1 MTQLISF
8 IPSARTLWLLASGG
22 LFNTLLAIF
31 VPQSIGIALILSC
44 GWYVLILLLA
54 GIDAW
59 LSRADR
65 IQVSRDPLGKM
76 SIGRDNPVTIVVQ
89 PGQTSGK
96 SRQLIYQIRDGAPQD
111 LPGTPELIAG
121 TLKTERISSPI
132 STNSGSTNP
141 GSTTVQTT
149 TYTVHPYRRGE
160 YEWQGIQV
168 RQISRWGLA
177 WHQWRVDAAQTV
189 AVYPDL
195 IGLRSL
201 SIKLALQASGAMR
214 QARKRGMGTE
224 FSELRDYNIGDDPR
238 SIDWKATARRNR
250 PLIRVLEPE
259 QEQTV
264 IILLDRGRLMTAN
277 IQGYKRFD
285 FGLNATLSLALT
297 AIQRG
302 DRVGVGVFDR
312 YLTTWIPPQQGQ
324 NHFSRILDRVSRIQP
339 ELLEPDYLGAVTNIL
354 KQQSRRALVVVITD
368 VIDDIASAEL
378 LTALGRLTPRYLPF
392 CVTLR
397 DPQVDLR
404 ASELA
409 TDLAGAYTQSVA
421 LDLLHQR
428 ELAFTNL
435 KRKGVL
441 VLDAPANKINDQL
454 VDRYIQ
460 IKSRNQ
466 L

>member
-1 MTQLISF
+1 MPQILRF
-8 IPSARTLWLLASGG
+8 IPSAKTLWLLAGGG
-22 LFNTLLAIF
+22 LVSTIIAVLIPAPQGIGLAVLLTL
-31 VPQSIGIALILSC
+31 
-44 GWYVLILLLA
+44 GWYVIILALA
-54 GIDAW
+54 VLDGV
-59 LSRADR
+59 LGKTDR
-65 IQVSRDPLGKM
+65 VQVSRSELGKL
-76 SIGRDNPVTIVVQ
+76 SIGRDNPVTITVQ
-89 PGQTSGK
+89 AGAGQSK
-96 SRQLIYQIRDGAPQD
+96 LCQFSYQICDGVPQD
-111 LPGTPELIAG
+111 LPGSPELISG
-121 TLKTERISSPI
+121 RLEVS
-132 STNSGSTNP
+132 NSETH
-141 GSTTVQTT
+141 

-160 YEWQGIQV
+160 YEWQGIHV
-168 RQISRWGLA
+168 RQLGRWGLA
-177 WHQWRVDAAQTV
+177 WQQWRVDSAQTV

-195 IGLRSL
+195 IGLKAL
-201 SIKLALQASGAMR
+201 SIRLALQSSGAMR
-214 QARKRGMGTE
+214 QARKRGIGTE
-224 FSELRDYNIGDDPR
+224 FSELREYNPGDDPR

-250 PLIRVLEPE
+250 PLIRLLEPE

-324 NHFSRILDRVSRIQP
+324 THFARILDRVSRIQP
-339 ELLEPDYLGAVTNIL
+339 ELLEPDYLGAVSTIL
-354 KQQSRRALVVVITD
+354 KQQSRRALVVIITD
-368 VIDDIASAEL
+368 IIDDIASAEL

-397 DPQVDLR
+397 DPQVDIR
-404 ASELA
+404 ARALA
-409 TDLAGAYTQSVA
+409 ADIPGAYTQAVA
-421 LDLLHQR
+421 LDLLRQR
-428 ELAFTNL
+428 ELAFANL

-441 VLDAPANKINDQL
+441 VLDAPATQISDRL
-454 VDRYIQ
+454 VDRYLQ

>member
-1 MTQLISF
+1 MAQIFGF
-8 IPSARTLWLLASGG
+8 IPSAKTLWLLAGGG
-22 LFNTLLAIF
+22 LISTLIAVLI
-31 VPQSIGIALILSC
+31 PEWGTNIALSVTF
-44 GWYVLILLLA
+44 GWYLTIPILA
-54 GIDAW
+54 GIDA
-59 LSRADR
+59 LRSKDDR
-65 IQVSRDPLGKM
+65 VQVSRAEIGKL
-76 SIGRDNPVTIVVQ
+76 SITRDNPVTLTIQ
-89 PGQTSGK
+89 AGTSGGK
-96 SRQLIYQIRDGAPQD
+96 SRQFSYQIQDGVPQD
-111 LPGTPELIAG
+111 LPGTPQLISG
-121 TLKTERISSPI
+121 RLESG
-132 STNSGSTNP
+132 NSH
-141 GSTTVQTT
+141 TT
-149 TYTVHPYRRGE
+149 TYTVHPYQRGE
-160 YEWQGIQV
+160 YAWQGIQV
-168 RQISRWGLA
+168 RQLSRWGLA
-177 WHQWRVDAAQTV
+177 WQQWRVDSAQTV

-195 IGLRSL
+195 VGLKAL
-201 SIKLALQASGAMR
+201 SIKLALQSTGAMR
-214 QARKRGMGTE
+214 QSKKRGIGTE
-224 FSELRDYNIGDDPR
+224 FSELREYNIGDDPR

-339 ELLEPDYLGAVTNIL
+339 ELLEPDYLGAVTTIL
-354 KQQSRRALVVVITD
+354 KQQSRRALVVIITD
-368 VIDDIASAEL
+368 IIDDIASAEL

-404 ASELA
+404 ARELA
-409 TDLAGAYTQSVA
+409 TDIPGAYTQAVA
-421 LDLLHQR
+421 LDLLRQR
-428 ELAFTNL
+428 ELAFANL

-441 VLDAPANKINDQL
+441 VLDAPATQISDQL

>member
-1 MTQLISF
+1 MAQLIGF
-8 IPSARTLWLLASGG
+8 IPSARTLWLLAGGG
-22 LFNTLLAIF
+22 LFNTMIAILIPAD
-31 VPQSIGIALILSC
+31 VGITIAIALTFAWYLIIFIL
-44 GWYVLILLLA
+44 A
-54 GIDAW
+54 AIDAW
-59 LSRADR
+59 QSQADR
-65 IQVSRDPLGKM
+65 LQVSREQLGKL
-76 SIGRDNPVTIVVQ
+76 SIGRDNPVKLTIQ
-89 PGQTSGK
+89 A
-96 SRQLIYQIRDGAPQD
+96 RQSNGTRQFQYQICDGVPQE
-111 LPGTPELIAG
+111 LPGTPELI
-121 TLKTERISSPI
+121 
-132 STNSGSTNP
+132 SGVLNTDDS
-141 GSTTVQTT
+141 QAK

-168 RQISRWGLA
+168 RQLGRWGLA
-177 WHQWRVDAAQTV
+177 WQQWRVDAAQTV

-195 IGLRSL
+195 VGLKSL
-201 SIKLALQASGAMR
+201 SIRLALQSTGAMR
-214 QARKRGMGTE
+214 QVRKQGMGTE
-224 FSELRDYNIGDDPR
+224 FSELREYNSGDDPR

-250 PLIRVLEPE
+250 PLIRILEPE

-285 FGLNATLSLALT
+285 FGLNATLALALT
-297 AIQRG
+297 AIRRG

-312 YLTTWIPPQQGQ
+312 YLTTWMPPQQGQ

-339 ELLEPDYLGAVTNIL
+339 ELLEPDYLGAVTTVI

-368 VIDDIASAEL
+368 IIDDIASAEL

-397 DPQVDLR
+397 DPQVDVR
-404 ASELA
+404 ANELA
-409 TDLAGAYTQSVA
+409 TDIPGAYTQAVA

-428 ELAFTNL
+428 ELAFANL

-441 VLDAPANKINDQL
+441 VLDAPATQISDLL
-454 VDRYIQ
+454 VDRYVRV
-460 IKSRNQ
+460 KARNQ

>member
-1 MTQLISF
+1 MQQILSF
-8 IPSARTLWLLASGG
+8 IPSAKTLWLLASGG
-22 LFNTLLAIF
+22 F
-31 VPQSIGIALILSC
+31 VTTVIALLIPAPQGISIAITLTFV
-44 GWYVLILLLA
+44 WYLLILILA
-54 GIDAW
+54 GIDAGRNQSDRVRV
-59 LSRADR
+59 SRA
-65 IQVSRDPLGKM
+65 QLGKL
-76 SIGRDNPVTIVVQ
+76 SIGRDNPVTITIEA
-89 PGQTSGK
+89 GQTGKK
-96 SRQLIYQIRDGAPQD
+96 SRQFQYQIRDGSPQD

-121 TLKTERISSPI
+121 RLESGKSQ
-132 STNSGSTNP
+132 TN
-141 GSTTVQTT
+141 
-149 TYTVHPYRRGE
+149 TYTVHSYHRGE

-168 RQISRWGLA
+168 RQLGAWGLA
-177 WHQWRVDAAQTV
+177 WQQWRVDSAQTV
-189 AVYPDL
+189 PVYPDL
-195 IGLRSL
+195 IGLKAL
-201 SIKLALQASGAMR
+201 SIKLALQSSGAMR
-214 QARKRGMGTE
+214 QARKRGIGTE
-224 FSELRDYNIGDDPR
+224 FSELREYNIGDDPR

-250 PLIRVLEPE
+250 PLIRLLEPE

-277 IQGYKRFD
+277 IQGYQRFD

-297 AIQRG
+297 ATQRG

-339 ELLEPDYLGAVTNIL
+339 ELLEPDYLGAVTTIL

-368 VIDDIASAEL
+368 IIDDIASAEL

-397 DPQVDLR
+397 DPQVDVR
-404 ASELA
+404 AHELA
-409 TDLAGAYTQSVA
+409 TDIPGAYTQAVA
-421 LDLLHQR
+421 LDLLRQR
-428 ELAFTNL
+428 ELAFANL

-441 VLDAPANKINDQL
+441 VLDAPATQISDRL

>member
-1 MTQLISF
+1 MHQILSF
-8 IPSARTLWLLASGG
+8 VPSAKTLWLLASGG
-22 LFNTLLAIF
+22 F
-31 VPQSIGIALILSC
+31 VITIIAVLIPAPQGIALGILLTVA
-44 GWYVLILLLA
+44 WYFVILILA
-54 GIDAW
+54 VIDAVW
-59 LSRADR
+59 GKTARVKVTRSE
-65 IQVSRDPLGKM
+65 LGKL
-76 SIGRDNPVTIVVQ
+76 SIGRDNPVTITIEA
-89 PGQTSGK
+89 GQTSGK
-96 SRQLIYQIRDGAPQD
+96 SRQVIYQIRDGVPQD
-111 LPGTPELIAG
+111 LAGTPELIAG
-121 TLKTERISSPI
+121 RLEPG
-132 STNSGSTNP
+132 NS
-141 GSTTVQTT
+141 QTS

-160 YEWQGIQV
+160 YAWQGIQV
-168 RQISRWGLA
+168 RQLGRWGLA
-177 WHQWRVDAAQTV
+177 WQQWRIDAAQTV

-195 IGLRSL
+195 IGLKAL
-201 SIKLALQASGAMR
+201 SIRLTLQSSGAMR

-224 FSELRDYNIGDDPR
+224 FSELREYNTGDDPR

-277 IQGYKRFD
+277 IQGYQRFD

-354 KQQSRRALVVVITD
+354 KQQSRRALVVIITD
-368 VIDDIASAEL
+368 IIDDIASNEL

-404 ASELA
+404 AKELA
-409 TDLAGAYTQSVA
+409 LDIPGAYTQAVA
-421 LDLLHQR
+421 LDLLQQR
-428 ELAFTNL
+428 ELAFAHL

-441 VLDAPANKINDQL
+441 VLDAPATQISDRL
-454 VDRYIQ
+454 VDRYLQ

>member
-1 MTQLISF
+1 MNQILSF
-8 IPSARTLWLLASGG
+8 IPSAKTLWLLASGG
-22 LFNTLLAIF
+22 FVTTMIAILIPAPQGISIAITLTFIWYL
-31 VPQSIGIALILSC
+31 LIL
-44 GWYVLILLLA
+44 ILA
-54 GIDAW
+54 GIDVG
-59 LSRADR
+59 RNQADR
-65 IQVSRDPLGKM
+65 VQVNRAQLGKL
-76 SIGRDNPVTIVVQ
+76 SIGRDNPVTITIQ
-89 PGQTSGK
+89 AGQTGKK
-96 SRQLIYQIRDGAPQD
+96 SRQFQYQIRDGVPQD

-121 TLKTERISSPI
+121 RLE
-132 STNSGSTNP
+132 SGKS
-141 GSTTVQTT
+141 QTS
-149 TYTVHPYRRGE
+149 TYTVHPYHRGE

-168 RQISRWGLA
+168 RQLGSWGLA
-177 WHQWRVDAAQTV
+177 WQQWRVDSAQTV
-189 AVYPDL
+189 PVYPDL
-195 IGLRSL
+195 IGLKAL
-201 SIKLALQASGAMR
+201 SIKLALQSSGAMR
-214 QARKRGMGTE
+214 QARKRGIGTE
-224 FSELRDYNIGDDPR
+224 FSELREYNIGDDPR

-250 PLIRVLEPE
+250 PLIRLLEPE

-277 IQGYKRFD
+277 IQGYQRFD

-297 AIQRG
+297 ATQRG

-324 NHFSRILDRVSRIQP
+324 SHFSRILDRVSRIQP
-339 ELLEPDYLGAVTNIL
+339 ELLEPDYLGAVTTIL
-354 KQQSRRALVVVITD
+354 KQQSRRALVVIITD

-397 DPQVDLR
+397 DPQVDVR
-404 ASELA
+404 AHELA
-409 TDLAGAYTQSVA
+409 ADIPGAYTQAVA
-421 LDLLHQR
+421 LDLLRQR
-428 ELAFTNL
+428 ELAFANL

-441 VLDAPANKINDQL
+441 VLDAPATQISDRL

>member
-1 MTQLISF
+1 MAQIFGF
-8 IPSARTLWLLASGG
+8 IPSAKTLWLLAGG
-22 LFNTLLAIF
+22 GFVSTMIAVLIPEWGISIALLITFGWYLAI
-31 VPQSIGIALILSC
+31 LI
-44 GWYVLILLLA
+44 LA

-59 LSRADR
+59 RSKGDR
-65 IQVSRDPLGKM
+65 VQVSRAELGKL
-76 SIGRDNPVTIVVQ
+76 SITRDNPVSLTIQ
-89 PGQTSGK
+89 AGTSGAK
-96 SRQLIYQIRDGAPQD
+96 SRQFSYQIQDGVPHD
-111 LPGTPELIAG
+111 LPGTPQLI
-121 TLKTERISSPI
+121 
-132 STNSGSTNP
+132 SGRLESGNI
-141 GSTTVQTT
+141 QTT
-149 TYTVHPYRRGE
+149 TYTVHPYQRGE
-160 YEWQGIQV
+160 YVWQGIQV
-168 RQISRWGLA
+168 RQLSRWGLA
-177 WHQWRVDAAQTV
+177 WQQWRVDSAQTV

-195 IGLRSL
+195 VGLKAL
-201 SIKLALQASGAMR
+201 SIKLALQSTGAMR
-214 QARKRGMGTE
+214 QSKKRGIGTE
-224 FSELRDYNIGDDPR
+224 FSELREYNIGDDPR

-339 ELLEPDYLGAVTNIL
+339 ELLEPDYLGAVTTIL
-354 KQQSRRALVVVITD
+354 KQQSRRALVVIITD
-368 VIDDIASAEL
+368 IIDDIASAEL

-404 ASELA
+404 ARELA
-409 TDLAGAYTQSVA
+409 ADIPGAYTQAVA
-421 LDLLHQR
+421 LDLLRQR
-428 ELAFTNL
+428 ELAFANL

-441 VLDAPANKINDQL
+441 VLDAPATQISDQL

>member
-1 MTQLISF
+1 MAQIFGF
-8 IPSARTLWLLASGG
+8 IPSAKTLWLLASGG
-22 LFNTLLAIF
+22 LVSSLIAVII
-31 VPQSIGIALILSC
+31 PEWGIIIALLLTG
-44 GWYVLILLLA
+44 GWYLTILILA

-59 LSRADR
+59 RSKSDR
-65 IQVSRDPLGKM
+65 VQVSREELGKL
-76 SIGRDNPVTIVVQ
+76 SITRDNPVTLTIRAEKS
-89 PGQTSGK
+89 GGK
-96 SRQLIYQIRDGAPQD
+96 SRQFSYQIQDGVPQD
-111 LPGTPELIAG
+111 LPGTPQLISGRLESG
-121 TLKTERISSPI
+121 TS
-132 STNSGSTNP
+132 
-141 GSTTVQTT
+141 QTT

-160 YEWQGIQV
+160 YAWQGIQV
-168 RQISRWGLA
+168 RQLSGWGLA
-177 WHQWRVDAAQTV
+177 WQQWQVDSAQTV

-195 IGLRSL
+195 VGLKAL
-201 SIKLALQASGAMR
+201 SIKLALQSTGAMR
-214 QARKRGMGTE
+214 QSKKRGIGTE
-224 FSELRDYNIGDDPR
+224 FSELREYNIGDDPR

-339 ELLEPDYLGAVTNIL
+339 ELLEPDYLGAVTTIL
-354 KQQSRRALVVVITD
+354 KQQSRRALVVIITD
-368 VIDDIASAEL
+368 IIDDIASAEL

-404 ASELA
+404 ARELA
-409 TDLAGAYTQSVA
+409 SDIPGAYTQAVA
-421 LDLLHQR
+421 LDLLRQR
-428 ELAFTNL
+428 ELAFANL

-441 VLDAPANKINDQL
+441 VLDAPATQISDQL

>member
-1 MTQLISF
+1 MKQILSF
-8 IPSARTLWLLASGG
+8 IPSAKTLWLLASGG
-22 LFNTLLAIF
+22 FVNIIIAILI
-31 VPQSIGIALILSC
+31 PAHQGISIAIILTFIWYLLIL
-44 GWYVLILLLA
+44 VLA
-54 GIDAW
+54 GIDAG
-59 LSRADR
+59 RNQADR
-65 IQVSRDPLGKM
+65 IQVSREPLGKL
-76 SIGRDNPVTIVVQ
+76 SIGRDNPVTITIHA
-89 PGQTSGK
+89 GQTSGK
-96 SRQLIYQIRDGAPQD
+96 SRQFQYQIRDGAPQD

-121 TLKTERISSPI
+121 RLELGKS
-132 STNSGSTNP
+132 
-141 GSTTVQTT
+141 QTS
-149 TYTVHPYRRGE
+149 TYTVHPYHRGE

-168 RQISRWGLA
+168 RQLGAWGLA
-177 WHQWRVDAAQTV
+177 WQQWRVDSAQTV
-189 AVYPDL
+189 PVYPDL
-195 IGLRSL
+195 IGLKAL
-201 SIKLALQASGAMR
+201 SIKLALQSSGAMR
-214 QARKRGMGTE
+214 QARKRGIGTE
-224 FSELRDYNIGDDPR
+224 FSELREYNIGDDPR

-250 PLIRVLEPE
+250 PLIRLLEPE

-277 IQGYKRFD
+277 IQGYQRFD

-324 NHFSRILDRVSRIQP
+324 SHFSRILDRVSRIQP
-339 ELLEPDYLGAVTNIL
+339 ELLEPDYLGAVTTIL
-354 KQQSRRALVVVITD
+354 KQQSRRALVVIITD
-368 VIDDIASAEL
+368 IIDDIASAEL

-397 DPQVDLR
+397 DPQVDVR
-404 ASELA
+404 AHELA
-409 TDLAGAYTQSVA
+409 ADIPGAYTQAVA
-421 LDLLHQR
+421 LDLLRQR
-428 ELAFTNL
+428 ELAFANL

-441 VLDAPANKINDQL
+441 VLDAPATQISDRL

>member
-1 MTQLISF
+1 MAQIFGF
-8 IPSARTLWLLASGG
+8 IPSAKTLWLLAGGG
-22 LFNTLLAIF
+22 LVSTLIAVL
-31 VPQSIGIALILSC
+31 VPEQGIGIGLVLTF
-44 GWYVLILLLA
+44 GWYSIVLILA

-59 LSRADR
+59 SSKGDR
-65 IQVSRDPLGKM
+65 VQVSREELGKL
-76 SIGRDNPVTIVVQ
+76 SITRDNPVTLTIQ
-89 PGQTSGK
+89 AGKSGGK
-96 SRQLIYQIRDGAPQD
+96 SRQFSYQIQDGVPQD
-111 LPGTPELIAG
+111 LPGTPQLILG
-121 TLKTERISSPI
+121 RLE
-132 STNSGSTNP
+132 SGNI
-141 GSTTVQTT
+141 QTT
-149 TYTVHPYRRGE
+149 TYTVHPYQRGE
-160 YEWQGIQV
+160 YAWQGIQV
-168 RQISRWGLA
+168 RQLSTWGLA
-177 WHQWRVDAAQTV
+177 WQQWRVDSAQTV

-195 IGLRSL
+195 VGLKAL
-201 SIKLALQASGAMR
+201 SIKLALQSTGALR
-214 QARKRGMGTE
+214 QSKKRGIGTE
-224 FSELRDYNIGDDPR
+224 FSELREYNTGDDSR

-285 FGLNATLSLALT
+285 FGLNATLALALT

-339 ELLEPDYLGAVTNIL
+339 ELLEPDYLGAVTTIL
-354 KQQSRRALVVVITD
+354 KQQSRRALVVIITD
-368 VIDDIASAEL
+368 IIDDIASAEL

-397 DPQVDLR
+397 DPQVDVR
-404 ASELA
+404 ARELA
-409 TDLAGAYTQSVA
+409 ADIPGAYTQAVA
-421 LDLLHQR
+421 LDLLRQR
-428 ELAFTNL
+428 ELAFANL

-441 VLDAPANKINDQL
+441 VLDAPATQISDRL

>member
-1 MTQLISF
+1 MNQILSF
-8 IPSARTLWLLASGG
+8 IPSAKTLWLLVGG
-22 LFNTLLAIF
+22 GFVNTMIAILIPADRGIPIAIF
-31 VPQSIGIALILSC
+31 LTFA
-44 GWYVLILLLA
+44 WYFIVLILA
-54 GIDAW
+54 IIDTVG
-59 LSRADR
+59 SKSDR
-65 IQVSRDPLGKM
+65 VQVSRSELGKL
-76 SIGRDNPVTIVVQ
+76 SIGRDNPVTITIEA
-89 PGQTSGK
+89 GQNSGK
-96 SRQLIYQIRDGAPQD
+96 SRQISYQIRDGAPSD
-111 LPGTPELIAG
+111 LPGTPELITG
-121 TLKTERISSPI
+121 QLDSGNIKTS
-132 STNSGSTNP
+132 
-141 GSTTVQTT
+141 

-168 RQISRWGLA
+168 RQLGKWGLA
-177 WHQWRVDAAQTV
+177 WQQWRVDSAQTV

-195 IGLRSL
+195 IGLKAL
-201 SIKLALQASGAMR
+201 SIRLALQSSGAMR

-224 FSELRDYNIGDDPR
+224 FSELREYNTGDDPR

-277 IQGYKRFD
+277 IRGSKRFD

-354 KQQSRRALVVVITD
+354 KQQSRRALVVIITD
-368 VIDDIASAEL
+368 IIDDIASNEL

-404 ASELA
+404 ARELA
-409 TDLAGAYTQSVA
+409 TDIPGAYTQAVA

-428 ELAFTNL
+428 ELAFANL

-441 VLDAPANKINDQL
+441 VLDAPATQISDRL
-454 VDRYIQ
+454 VDQYLQ

>member
-1 MTQLISF
+1 MTRFIGF
-8 IPSARTLWLLASGG
+8 IPSARTLWLLAGGG
-22 LFNTLLAIF
+22 LIATILAILMPA
-31 VPQSIGIALILSC
+31 PQGIPIAASMTVVWYAVIL
-44 GWYVLILLLA
+44 VLS
-54 GIDAW
+54 GIDAAR
-59 LSRADR
+59 SRADR
-65 IQVSRDPLGKM
+65 VEVSRQQLGKL
-76 SIGRDNPVTIVVQ
+76 SIGRDNPVTLAVKSIA
-89 PGQTSGK
+89 SGVK
-96 SRQLIYQIRDGAPQD
+96 SRQLSYQIRDGVPAD
-111 LPGTPELIAG
+111 LAATSEPIAG
-121 TLKTERISSPI
+121 TLAT
-132 STNSGSTNP
+132 G
-141 GSTTVQTT
+141 TTQTV
-149 TYTVHPYRRGE
+149 TYAVHPYRRGE
-160 YEWQGIQV
+160 YQWQGIAV
-168 RQISRWGLA
+168 RQLSRWGLA
-177 WHQWRVDAAQTV
+177 WQQWRVDAAQTAV
-189 AVYPDL
+189 VYPDL
-195 IGLRSL
+195 VGLKAL
-201 SIKLALQASGAMR
+201 SIRLALQSTGSLR

-224 FSELRDYNIGDDPR
+224 FSELRDYNNGDDPR

-250 PLIRVLEPE
+250 PLIRLLEPE
-259 QEQTV
+259 HEQTV

-277 IQGYKRFD
+277 IQGYQRFD
-285 FGLNATLSLALT
+285 LGLNATLSLALT

-339 ELLEPDYLGAVTNIL
+339 ELLEPDYLGAVTTIL

-368 VIDDIASAEL
+368 IIDDIASAEL

-404 ASELA
+404 AHELA
-409 TDLAGAYTQSVA
+409 ADLPGAYTQAVA

-428 ELAFTNL
+428 ELAFANL

-441 VLDAPANKINDQL
+441 VLDAPATQISDRL